1 MTRVLGIALVV
12 AIGIMFA
19 LPFAREAYHRYEI
32 SRRLDSVMDDTDR
45 AAFSQWN
52 GDAASFGRSLYERC
66 VRAQGQSAA
75 ACERYR
81 FAFQ

>member
-1 MTRVLGIALVV
+1 MARILGIALVV

-19 LPFAREAYHRYEI
+19 LPFARDAYYRHKVEN
-32 SRRLDSVMDDTDR
+32 RLDSVMDDADR
-45 AAFSQWN
+45 AAFRQYN
-52 GDAASFGRSLYERC
+52 GDPASFLKTLYDRC
-66 VRAQGQSAA
+66 VREQGQGSA

>member
-1 MTRVLGIALVV
+1 MTRVLSIAVIV

-19 LPFAREAYHRYEI
+19 LPFAREAYHRYQV
-32 SRRLDSVMDDTDR
+32 SQRLDSVMDDSDR

-66 VRAQGQSAA
+66 LRQQGQGAA
-75 ACERYR
+75 GCERYR